1 MEVTG
6 IKNESNSNLNTIF
19 HKYGQLQHFN
29 KNSYI
34 FSKGE
39 MASNSYYI
47 ESGLVKVCQLTPK
60 GQSVTF
66 FVRKPD
72 DWFGVAEIILQQEH
86 PCFAQC
92 ILDSKIWVLPASIL
106 QEKIYLD
113 PVINREVL
121 ATMSARLLQH
131 QSTVEQLISKSAS
144 ARLASLLMQLSV
156 HKNGEITISPM
167 LTHEEMSNII
177 GCSRQTISEL
187 LSDWKSEGLIS
198 YHRNKFI
205 IHHEKELSHYI

>member
-1 MEVTG
+1 MAE
-6 IKNESNSNLNTIF
+6 IRKESNSSLITLF
-19 HKYGQLQHFN
+19 HQYGVLQHFD

-34 FSKGE
+34 FSKGDL
-39 MASNSYYI
+39 ASHAYFI

-66 FVRKPD
+66 FVRKPG

-92 ILDSKIWVLPASIL
+92 IFDSKLWVLPAPIL
-106 QEKIYLD
+106 RERIYSD
-113 PVINREVL
+113 PVINGEVL
-121 ATMSARLLQH
+121 ATMSSRLLRH

-156 HKNGEITISPM
+156 HKNDEITISPM

-177 GCSRQTISEL
+177 GSSRQTISEL
-187 LSDWKSEGLIS
+187 LSEWKSKGLIN

-205 IHHEKELSHYI
+205 IHSLEELSQYI

>member
-1 MEVTG
+1 MTE
-6 IKNESNSNLNTIF
+6 IRKESNSLLITLF
-19 HKYGQLQHFN
+19 HQYGVLQHFD

-34 FSKGE
+34 FSKGDL
-39 MASNSYYI
+39 ASHAYFI

-66 FVRKPD
+66 FVRKPG
-72 DWFGVAEIILQQEH
+72 DWFGVAEIILQLEH

-92 ILDSKIWVLPASIL
+92 ILDSKLWVLPASIL
-106 QEKIYLD
+106 EDKIYSD
-113 PVINREVL
+113 PAINREIL

-156 HKNGEITISPM
+156 HKDGEITILPM

-177 GCSRQTISEL
+177 GSSRQTISEL
-187 LSDWKSEGLIS
+187 LSEWKSKGLIH
-198 YHRNKFI
+198 YDRNKFT
-205 IHHEKELSHYI
+205 IHSLEELSQYI